1 MTLGKNIKN
10 LLSLFILISG
20 LLIGT
25 DFDKLFKKATIEN
38 SYQNKVEF
46 AISRT
51 VDASLFDVYVNV
63 ILEDN
68 AEYAEYLTIQ
78 SKSDFEKTEEKPAEV
93 EEKTEKHSPGL
104 LPGLPSIPTA
114 AVDEKGLAVD
124 TKKQTEEES
133 VFEGIPSEFVIE
145 KVEVLV
151 RLDESVSS
159 PNTKQEITTTIRSV
173 IPGIENCFDCVDY
186 EVKNFLTQGL
196 SNQLNKFAEDQ
207 NLLKEEISNQFKAIN
222 DSDENLKDNINN
234 KFADFE
240 LSSENDKLDLEDK
253 FNELSLSRAQEIS
266 DLQLSLEES
275 LNQIATDVREKLE
288 DDMSTRDRNSHMNDS
303 IMWSEFIKRENDYQ
317 ERQDSLMFNLTEK
330 RLETEEKYA
339 QDILSFAEEQL
350 IRLSINDDSESIST
364 PYDRA
369 DLGMQKLG
377 SKSILEYLPWA
388 LATLMTL
395 MLGVAIFKRPKPVY
409 LKPKHVE
416 APTKKGEGPIMVE
429 KQEFDEDNDVIRNE
443 VKNIRQ
449 AAVAES
455 IREKQGAVDIISN
468 WLNDENEVNQQSA
481 DENEDESDESDS
493 KDADDKGKGKK
504 KKK

>member
-1 MTLGKNIKN
+1 MKFNQKFKNAVKFI
-10 LLSLFILISG
+10 ILISG
-20 LLIGT
+20 LLYAT
-25 DFDKLFKKATIEN
+25 DFDKLFKKSTLEN

-51 VDASLFDVYVNV
+51 VDESLFDVQVNV
-63 ILEDN
+63 VLEDN

-78 SKSDFEKTEEKPAEV
+78 SKSNFEETEENPAEV
-93 EEKTEKHSPGL
+93 EEKMVQSSPGL

-124 TKKQTEEES
+124 TKKEAEQES
-133 VFEGIPSEFVIE
+133 RFEGIPSEHVIDRI
-145 KVEVLV
+145 EVMV
-151 RLDESVSS
+151 RLDESVSG

-186 EVKNFLTQGL
+186 EVKSFLTQAL

-207 NLLKEEISNQFKAIN
+207 GLFKEEISNQFDAVKSSN
-222 DSDENLKDNINN
+222 EQLKDNLNN
-234 KFADFE
+234 KFADYE
-240 LSSENDKLDLEDK
+240 LSNENAKLDLEDR
-253 FNELSLSRAQEIS
+253 FNELSISRAQEIS
-266 DLQLSLEES
+266 ELQISLEES

-288 DDMSTRDRNSHMNDS
+288 NDMSTRDRKSHVNDS
-303 IMWSEFIKRENDYQ
+303 IMWAEYINRQNDYQ
-317 ERQDSLMFNLTEK
+317 KSQDDMMRDLTDK
-330 RLETEEKYA
+330 RLKTEEKYA
-339 QDILSFAEEQL
+339 QDILKFAEEQL
-350 IRLSINDDSESIST
+350 ERVMSKDDSDVIN
-364 PYDRA
+364 PAYDRA

-377 SKSILEYLPWA
+377 SKSIFEYLPWG

-395 MLGVAIFKRPKPVY
+395 LLAVAIFKRPKPVY

-416 APTKKGEGPIMVE
+416 APVAKKSDGPIMVE

-449 AAVAES
+449 AAVSES
-455 IREKQGAVDIISN
+455 IREKQGAINIISN
-468 WLNDENEVNQQSA
+468 WLDDENEIASEKA
-481 DENEDESDESDS
+481 DS
-493 KDADDKGKGKK
+493 KEDDSEEKSDDKGKGKK